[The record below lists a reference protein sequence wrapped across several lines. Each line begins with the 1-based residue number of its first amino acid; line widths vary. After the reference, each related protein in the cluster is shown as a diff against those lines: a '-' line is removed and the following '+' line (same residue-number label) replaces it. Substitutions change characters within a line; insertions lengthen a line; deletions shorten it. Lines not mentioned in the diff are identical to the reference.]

1 MDWGV
6 NRTTCC
12 STVCRCWEYFL
23 ESIHSYLTGW
33 SSADAQ
39 QQTSKM
45 CNSWVFHCWE
55 SFIRCLFQSR
65 FGFFFNLF
73 ILSAYFALAELKVC
87 LFLCDW
93 QIQKRMFG
101 LHNKDDGVHLSKKL
115 RGNLSGSFV
124 WQGKPNPMTTN
135 DFMKCYVSERENK
148 WENKCFYFTALTDIF
163 WWQTWLLCVQW
174 R

>member
-1 MDWGV
+1 MHN
-6 NRTTCC
+6 NRPLKCAT
-12 STVCRCWEYFL
+12 
-23 ESIHSYLTGW
+23 
-33 SSADAQ
+33 A
-39 QQTSKM
+39 
-45 CNSWVFHCWE
+45 E
-55 SFIRCLFQSR
+55 SFTAEKASFGVFSSR
-65 FGFFFNLF
+65 DLDFFFNLF

-148 WENKCFYFTALTDIF
+148 CFYFTALTDIF
-163 WWQTWLLCVQW
+163 
-174 R
+174 